1 MTQPSELLAVR
12 HGQSEW
18 NLRGRWQ
25 GQADPPLTDLGERQ
39 AEIAADALAATLA
52 AADDGCGWRTPAL
65 RGGDLHISGH
75 AFDLPAFDLIVSSDL
90 QRARRTAE
98 IIAKQLGVSDVVTDE
113 QLRERKAGPWEG
125 LTRAEIDEG
134 WPGDVAARRWPT
146 GFESEDSIA
155 RRLLPA
161 LRRHLSVCGRVLLVG
176 HAGVLKTID
185 ARVGLSD
192 ERVPNLAGRWFW
204 LDGAAADAS
213 WDWDQLEP
221 RNRVELVSSDTD
233 LMIE

>member
-1 MTQPSELLAVR
+1 MTQHSELLAVR

-25 GQADPPLTDLGERQ
+25 GQADPPLTGLGERQ
-39 AEIAADALAATLA
+39 AEIAADALARRLA
-52 AADDGCGWRTPAL
+52 ESDNSWRTPAM
-65 RGGDLHISGH
+65 RGHDLHTSRH
-75 AFDLPAFDLIVSSDL
+75 AFDLPPFDLIVSSDL

-98 IIAKQLGVSDVVTDE
+98 IIAKHLGVSEVAADE
-113 QLRERKAGPWEG
+113 SLRERSAGPWEG

-134 WPGDVAARRWPT
+134 WPGDVAARRWPP
-146 GFESEDSIA
+146 GFESEESIA

-185 ARVGLSD
+185 ARVGLGD

-204 LDGAAADAS
+204 LDGAAADANWS
-213 WDWDQLEP
+213 WDQLAP
-221 RNRVELVSSDTD
+221 RNRVELVSSDID

>member
-1 MTQPSELLAVR
+1 MTAHSELLAIR
-12 HGQSEW
+12 HGESEW

-25 GQADPPLTDLGERQ
+25 GQADPPLTSLGVRQ
-39 AEIAADALAATLA
+39 AEIAADALSSALRD
-52 AADDGCGWRTPAL
+52 ADDHWRTPAID
-65 RGGDLHISGH
+65 RRAATRTHR
-75 AFDLPAFDLIVSSDL
+75 AFDLPAFDLVVSSDL

-98 IIAKQLGVSDVVTDE
+98 IIAKQLGAGEVVADE
-113 QLRERKAGPWEG
+113 ALRERKAGPWEG

-134 WPGDVAARRWPT
+134 WPGDVVARRWPL

-161 LRRHLSVCGRVLLVG
+161 LQRHLSVCGRVLLVG

-185 ARVGLSD
+185 ARVGLGD

-204 LDGAAADAS
+204 LDGAAADAQ
-213 WDWDQLEP
+213 WTWDQLEA
-221 RNRVELVSSDTD
+221 RNRVELVSSDVD

>member
-1 MTQPSELLAVR
+1 MTQHSELLAVR

-25 GQADPPLTDLGERQ
+25 GQADPPLTGLGERQ
-39 AEIAADALAATLA
+39 AQIAADALAATLT
-52 AADDGCGWRTPAL
+52 AADNSWRTPVMHG
-65 RGGDLHISGH
+65 RDLHRGRRDFDLR
-75 AFDLPAFDLIVSSDL
+75 AFDLVVSSDL

-98 IIAKQLGVSDVVTDE
+98 IIAKHLGVGDVVTDAA
-113 QLRERKAGPWEG
+113 LRERSAGPWEG

-134 WPGDVAARRWPT
+134 WPGDVAARRWPP
-146 GFESEDSIA
+146 GFESEDSLA

-161 LRRHLSVCGRVLLVG
+161 LRSHLSVCGRVLLVG

-185 ARVGLSD
+185 ARVGLGD

-221 RNRVELVSSDTD
+221 RNRVELVASDID

>member
-1 MTQPSELLAVR
+1 MTQHSELLAVR

-18 NLRGRWQ
+18 NLRGLWQ
-25 GQADPPLTDLGERQ
+25 GQADPPLTGLGERQ
-39 AEIAADALAATLA
+39 AQIAADALAAALA
-52 AADDGCGWRTPAL
+52 VADDSWRTPAM
-65 RGGDLHISGH
+65 GGRDLHTARR
-75 AFDLPAFDLIVSSDL
+75 AFDLPAFDLVVSSDL

-98 IIAKQLGVSDVVTDE
+98 IIAKQLGIGDVVVDE
-113 QLRERKAGPWEG
+113 ALRERSAGPWEG

-146 GFESEDSIA
+146 GFEPEDSIA

-161 LRRHLSVCGRVLLVG
+161 LRRHLSVSGRVLLVG

-185 ARVGLSD
+185 ARVGLGD

-204 LDGAAADAS
+204 LDGAAADATWS
-213 WDWDQLEP
+213 WDQLEP
-221 RNRVELVSSDTD
+221 RNQVELVSSDVD
-233 LMIE
+233 LTIE

>member
-1 MTQPSELLAVR
+1 MTQHSELLAVR

-25 GQADPPLTDLGERQ
+25 GQADPVLTGLGERQ
-39 AEIAADALAATLA
+39 AEIAADALATTLA
-52 AADDGCGWRTPAL
+52 AADDSWRTPVM
-65 RGGDLHISGH
+65 RGRDLHAGRH

-113 QLRERKAGPWEG
+113 ALRERSAGPWEG

-134 WPGDVAARRWPT
+134 WPGDVAARRWPP

-161 LRRHLSVCGRVLLVG
+161 LRRHMSVCGRVLLVG

-185 ARVGLSD
+185 ARVGLGD

-204 LDGAAADAS
+204 LDGAAADATWS
-213 WDWDQLEP
+213 WDQLEP
-221 RNRVELVSSDTD
+221 RNRVELVSSNID
-233 LMIE
+233 LTIE

>member
-1 MTQPSELLAVR
+1 MTQHSELLAVR

-18 NLRGRWQ
+18 NLRGLWQ
-25 GQADPPLTDLGERQ
+25 GQADPPLTGLGERQ
-39 AEIAADALAATLA
+39 AQIAADALAAALA
-52 AADDGCGWRTPAL
+52 VADDSWRTPAM
-65 RGGDLHISGH
+65 GGRELHTTRRP
-75 AFDLPAFDLIVSSDL
+75 FDLPAFDLVVSSDL

-98 IIAKQLGVSDVVTDE
+98 IIAKQLGAGDVVVDE
-113 QLRERKAGPWEG
+113 ALRERSAGPWEG

-185 ARVGLSD
+185 ARVGLGD

-204 LDGAAADAS
+204 LDGAAADATWS
-213 WDWDQLEP
+213 WDQLEP
-221 RNRVELVSSDTD
+221 RNQVELVSSDID
-233 LMIE
+233 LTIE